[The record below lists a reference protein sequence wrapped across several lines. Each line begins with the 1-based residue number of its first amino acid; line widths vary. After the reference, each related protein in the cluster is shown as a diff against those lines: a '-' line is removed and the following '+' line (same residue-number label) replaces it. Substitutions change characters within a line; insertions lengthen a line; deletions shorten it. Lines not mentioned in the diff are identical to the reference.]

1 MYASWQAHWIH
12 LTFKICCNCMK
23 TQKLKTGGVIRMRK
37 IYAGFLAALMVTG
50 LALSGCDNVQIDGA
64 DSKNTTSN
72 TSSSEGTQVAAV
84 KSNVKEPY
92 ADDVKIAFVPNVI
105 GDSVAAAWGDGMEKE
120 LSIFENVTFQRFD
133 GKASAETQ
141 VQILSDLVN
150 QHYDAIIL
158 QATDAAALAASV
170 EQAEAA
176 GIPVITLNM
185 DASTP
190 HAALVAMVDYEAG
203 ALVAKNIAA
212 SIGETGKVVIIQ
224 ATPGASR
231 GEILEAGFRDEMAK
245 HPDVEIIDAQTGEWL
260 TEKAN
265 VVMNDFLTKYDKI
278 DAVFCHNDAMAEG
291 ASQAAEAAGRLGEM
305 VIWGADGESKA
316 LEYIEKGKMAG
327 TIYTNCYDQGATA
340 ARLAMYFIGSEAD
353 TSSFTK
359 TPIVKMAPVVVT
371 SDTVGSIGS
380 DIRW

>member
-1 MYASWQAHWIH
+1 
-12 LTFKICCNCMK
+12 MK
-23 TQKLKTGGVIRMRK
+23 K

-50 LALSGCDNVQIDGA
+50 LALSGCGNVQIDGA
-64 DSKNTTSN
+64 DSKNTTSS
-72 TSSSEGTQVAAV
+72 TSSSEGTQEAAV
-84 KSNVKEPY
+84 KSNVKDPY

-105 GDSVAAAWGDGMEKE
+105 VDSVAAAWGDGMEKE

-141 VQILSDLVN
+141 VQIMSDLVN

-203 ALVAKNIAA
+203 ALVAKNIAS

-291 ASQAAEAAGRLGEM
+291 ASQAAEAAGR
-305 VIWGADGESKA
+305 
-316 LEYIEKGKMAG
+316 
-327 TIYTNCYDQGATA
+327 
-340 ARLAMYFIGSEAD
+340 
-353 TSSFTK
+353 
-359 TPIVKMAPVVVT
+359 
-371 SDTVGSIGS
+371 
-380 DIRW
+380 

>member
-1 MYASWQAHWIH
+1 
-12 LTFKICCNCMK
+12 MK
-23 TQKLKTGGVIRMRK
+23 K

-50 LALSGCDNVQIDGA
+50 LALSGCGNVQIDGA
-64 DSKNTTSN
+64 DSKNTTSS
-72 TSSSEGTQVAAV
+72 TSSSEGTQEAAV
-84 KSNVKEPY
+84 KSNVKDPY

-105 GDSVAAAWGDGMEKE
+105 GDSVAAAWEDGMEKE

-141 VQILSDLVN
+141 VQIMSDLVN

-203 ALVAKNIAA
+203 ALVAKNIAS

-353 TSSFTK
+353 TSSYTE

-371 SDTVGSIGS
+371 SDTVGSIGP